1 MPQQSA
7 PQAWMK
13 PPSRMAFI
21 KGNLTTIL
29 IWPVG
34 CLILAAAIWSITLS
48 IIQTDHEFVERNA
61 RKNASYIATS
71 FAQHLTRLLD
81 QADQSALH
89 LRLDWQQSRG
99 QLLLDNQPGHG
110 LFPHSGLLSAT
121 IVDREGTVVTSTRS
135 IKPGASMAK
144 MTYFLDQR
152 DATED
157 HLHISPLMSAG
168 LFDKPTIQLSRRVQ
182 DARGGF
188 DGVIVISV
196 EPAYFT
202 AFFDSA
208 SLGQADLLAVTDKH
222 GTMHGSRIGNTLY
235 QSDSPA
241 IRHMPLR
248 APAQRGVIK
257 ASDSIIFA
265 DGETRYLAW
274 QALSAYPFVTLIG
287 LSEQQLLAPYIATWD
302 TYRQGAISA
311 SAFLVALS
319 LIGIIMSA
327 RMAQRNHQSE
337 EVKRTYR
344 IATEGGNEGFYM
356 LRALFDT
363 EQHLVDFLIEDCN
376 ERGALLIGKLR
387 EHLIGSRF
395 TEHNDGISLKIW
407 FSVFHKAMQS
417 GFYEDE
423 FEVVD
428 SSPLRG
434 TWLHRRLVRADT
446 GLAMTLRDVSAIKNH
461 NNELS
466 RVANEDAL
474 TALPSRHWLTGFL
487 PAAIERNAKAG
498 SMLALLFVD
507 LDGFKSVNDSLGHA
521 AGDELL
527 QQAAKR
533 LQSVLRPG
541 DHVVRLGGDE
551 FTAIL
556 EPIMSENDAT
566 RVAVRIVE
574 AFNRPFILSQGIKS
588 VGTSVGISLFPR
600 DGNESDALLRNADIA
615 MYRAKSEGKNQY
627 RMYEKEGEPG
637 LSPSNASQSENG

>member
-34 CLILAAAIWSITLS
+34 CLLLAVAIWSITLS
-48 IIQTDHEFVERNA
+48 IIQSDHEFVERNA

-81 QADQSALH
+81 QADQSAIH
-89 LRLDWQQSRG
+89 LRLDWQQSNG
-99 QLLLDNQPGHG
+99 QLLLDNQLGQG
-110 LFPHSGLLSAT
+110 LFPHNGLLSAT
-121 IVDREGTVVTSTRS
+121 ILDSKGAVITSTRN
-135 IKPGASMAK
+135 IKQGVSMAK
-144 MTYFLDQR
+144 MAYFLVQR
-152 DATED
+152 EATAD
-157 HLHISPLMSAG
+157 HLHIDPLMSAG
-168 LFDKPTIQLSRRVQ
+168 LFDRPTIQLSRRLQ
-182 DARGGF
+182 DASGAF
-188 DGVIVISV
+188 NGVIVISV

-208 SLGQADLLAVTDKH
+208 SLGQADLLAVTDKE
-222 GTMHGSRIGNTLY
+222 GAMRGSRIGNTLY
-235 QSDSPA
+235 PSDSPA

-248 APAQRGVIK
+248 TPVQRGVIK
-257 ASDSIIFA
+257 AADSTVFA

-287 LSEQQLLAPYIATWD
+287 LSEQQLLAPYVATWD

-311 SAFLVALS
+311 SAFLLALS

-327 RMAQRNHQSE
+327 RMAQRHYQSE

-356 LRALFDT
+356 LRAIFDT

-395 TEHNDGISLKIW
+395 TEHTDGIPQKIW
-407 FSVFHKAMQS
+407 FSVFHKAMQN

-428 SSPLRG
+428 DSPLRG

-446 GLAMTLRDVSAIKNH
+446 GLAMTLRDISAVRNH

-507 LDGFKSVNDSLGHA
+507 LDGFKSVNDTLGHA

-574 AFNRPFILSQGIKS
+574 AFNRPFTLSQGIKS

-600 DGNESDALLRNADIA
+600 DGNESDALLRNADTA

-627 RMYEKEGEPG
+627 RMYEKDGAPDH
-637 LSPSNASQSENG
+637 

>member
-34 CLILAAAIWSITLS
+34 CLILAVAIWSITLS
-48 IIQTDHEFVERNA
+48 IIKSDHEFIERNA

-89 LRLDWQQSRG
+89 LRLDWQQSKG
-99 QLLLDNQPGHG
+99 QLLLDNQLGQG
-110 LFPHSGLLSAT
+110 LFPHNGLLSAT
-121 IVDREGTVVTSTRS
+121 IIDRKGSVVTSTRS
-135 IKPGASMAK
+135 IKAGASVAK
-144 MTYFLDQR
+144 MAYFVAQR

-157 HLHISPLMSAG
+157 HLHIAQQLSAG
-168 LFDKPTIQLSRRVQ
+168 LFDKPTIQLSRRLQ
-182 DARGGF
+182 DARGAF
-188 DGVIVISV
+188 NGVIVISA

-208 SLGQADLLAVTDKH
+208 SLGQADLLAVTDKQ
-222 GTMHGSRIGNTLY
+222 GTMRGSRIGNTLY
-235 QSDSPA
+235 PSDSPA

-248 APAQRGVIK
+248 TPVQRGIIK
-257 ASDSIIFA
+257 ASDSTIFA

-274 QALSAYPFVTLIG
+274 QALAAYPFVTLIG

-302 TYRQGAISA
+302 TYRQAAISA
-311 SAFLVALS
+311 SAFLIALS
-319 LIGIIMSA
+319 LIGIIMSV
-327 RMAQRNHQSE
+327 RMAQRHYQSE

-356 LRALFDT
+356 LRAIFDT

-407 FSVFHKAMQS
+407 FGVFHKAMQS

-428 SSPLRG
+428 SGPLRG

-507 LDGFKSVNDSLGHA
+507 LDGFKSVNDTLGHA

-527 QQAAKR
+527 QQAARR

-600 DGNESDALLRNADIA
+600 DGNESDALLRNADTA

-627 RMYEKEGEPG
+627 RMYEKDGAPD
-637 LSPSNASQSENG
+637 

>member
-1 MPQQSA
+1 MHQQNT
-7 PQAWMK
+7 PQAWMT

-21 KGNLTTIL
+21 KGHLTTIL
-29 IWPVG
+29 IWPIG
-34 CLILAAAIWSITLS
+34 CLILAVAIWSITLS
-48 IIQTDHEFVERNA
+48 IIQSDHEFIEQNA

-89 LRLDWQQSRG
+89 LRLDWQQSNG
-99 QLLLDNQPGHG
+99 QLRLDSALGQG
-110 LFPHSGLLSAT
+110 LFPLGGLLSAT
-121 IVDREGTVVTSTRS
+121 IFDRKGTVITSTRS
-135 IKPGASMAK
+135 IKPGVSAAK
-144 MTYFLDQR
+144 MASFLAQR
-152 DATED
+152 EATED
-157 HLHISPLMSAG
+157 HLHISPLISAG
-168 LFDKPTIQLSRRVQ
+168 LFDKSTIQLTRRLQ
-182 DARGGF
+182 DARGAF
-188 DGVIVISV
+188 DGVLVISA

-208 SLGQADLLAVTDKH
+208 SLGQADLLAVTDKE
-222 GTMHGSRIGNTLY
+222 GAMRGSRIGNTLY
-235 QSDSPA
+235 LSDSPA

-248 APAQRGVIK
+248 VPAQRGVIK
-257 ASDSIIFA
+257 ASDNTVFA

-287 LSEQQLLAPYIATWD
+287 LSEQHLLAPYNATWD

-311 SAFLVALS
+311 SAFLLALS
-319 LIGIIMSA
+319 VLGSIMA
-327 RMAQRNHQSE
+327 VRMAQRHYQSE

-356 LRALFDT
+356 LRAIFDS

-376 ERGALLIGKLR
+376 ARGALLLGKLR
-387 EHLIGSRF
+387 EQLIGSRF
-395 TEHNDGISLKIW
+395 TEHTEGIPQKIIL
-407 FSVFHKAMQS
+407 SVFRKAMQS

-423 FEVVD
+423 FEVID
-428 SSPLRG
+428 DSPLRG
-434 TWLHRRLVRADT
+434 AWLHRRLVRANN
-446 GLAMTLRDVSAIKNH
+446 GLAMTLRDISAIKNY

-507 LDGFKSVNDSLGHA
+507 LDGFKSVNDTLGHA

-556 EPIMSENDAT
+556 EPIMSETDAT
-566 RVAVRIVE
+566 RVAIRIVE
-574 AFNRPFILSQGIKS
+574 AFNRPFTLSQGIKS

-600 DGNESDALLRNADIA
+600 DGIESDALLRNADTA

-627 RMYEKEGEPG
+627 RMYEKDGAA
-637 LSPSNASQSENG
+637 N